1 MYFEFA
7 SSCYRYSPIT
17 GSIDISYV
25 NEFKDLMDEQD
36 NQVIKK
42 STLIIIVTFI
52 LAIDI

>member
-36 NQVIKK
+36 NQVIKNQH
-42 STLIIIVTFI
+42 LLLLLLF
-52 LAIDI
+52 